1 MTPKEQRAPRRLSF
15 FRVDGGRVARAKQQV
30 RVLIAEDETII
41 RLDLRAQLEELGYL
55 VCGEARNGNEA
66 VELAR
71 ELEPEVAIL
80 DVKMP
85 DSDGLDA
92 ARRILAERS
101 IPILL
106 LTAYSDPE
114 LVGRAARAG
123 VFAYLVKPFQSSD
136 LMPAIETAIA
146 RHGELDELRG
156 EAEGLAEALAARK
169 SIERAKGLLMERE
182 GLSEGDAFS
191 RLRGAS
197 QRSGQPMKLIA
208 DAIVAAL
215 S

>member
-1 MTPKEQRAPRRLSF
+1 VLLGVFLFSG
-15 FRVDGGRVARAKQQV
+15 VDGGRVARRKQEI

-41 RLDLRAQLEELGYL
+41 RLDLRAQLEDLGYV
-55 VCGEARNGNEA
+55 VCAEARTGNEA

-85 DSDGLDA
+85 DGDGVEA
-92 ARRILAERS
+92 ARRILADRP

-114 LVGRAARAG
+114 LVGRAARVG
-123 VFAYLVKPFQSSD
+123 VFAYLVKPFQASE

-146 RHGELDELRG
+146 RHSELDELRG
-156 EAEGLAEALAARK
+156 QVASLAEALAARK
-169 SIERAKGLLMERE
+169 SIERAKGLLMQRE
-182 GLSEGDAFS
+182 GLTEGDAFA

>member
-1 MTPKEQRAPRRLSF
+1 VAKEA
-15 FRVDGGRVARAKQQV
+15 RVAKAKGQV

-41 RLDLRAQLEELGYL
+41 RLDLRAQLEELGYV

-71 ELEPEVAIL
+71 ELVPEVAIL

>member
-1 MTPKEQRAPRRLSF
+1 M
-15 FRVDGGRVARAKQQV
+15 
-30 RVLIAEDETII
+30 
-41 RLDLRAQLEELGYL
+41 
-55 VCGEARNGNEA
+55 
-66 VELAR
+66 
-71 ELEPEVAIL
+71 
-80 DVKMP
+80 
-85 DSDGLDA
+85 
-92 ARRILAERS
+92 
-101 IPILL
+101 
-106 LTAYSDPE
+106 
-114 LVGRAARAG
+114 
-123 VFAYLVKPFQSSD
+123 FAYLVKPFQSSD

>member
-1 MTPKEQRAPRRLSF
+1 VAEEA
-15 FRVDGGRVARAKQQV
+15 RVAKAKGQV

>member
-1 MTPKEQRAPRRLSF
+1 MRRLL
-15 FRVDGGRVARAKQQV
+15 VVVAEEARVAKAKGQV

-197 QRSGQPMKLIA
+197 QCSGQPMKLIA

>member
-1 MTPKEQRAPRRLSF
+1 MAPKEQRASF
-15 FRVDGGRVARAKQQV
+15 YFRVDGGRVARAKQQV

-41 RLDLRAQLEELGYL
+41 RLDLRAQLEDLGYL
-55 VCGEARNGNEA
+55 LCAEARTGNEA
-66 VELAR
+66 V

-85 DSDGLDA
+85 DGDGVEA
-92 ARRILAERS
+92 ARRILADRP

-106 LTAYSDPE
+106 LTAYSDSE
-114 LVGRAARAG
+114 LVGRAARSG
-123 VFAYLVKPFQSSD
+123 VFAYLVKPFQASE

-146 RHGELDELRG
+146 RHRELDELRG
-156 EAEGLAEALAARK
+156 EAASLAEALAARK
-169 SIERAKGLLMERE
+169 SIERAKGLLMQRE
-182 GLSEGDAFS
+182 GLTEGDAFA

>member
-1 MTPKEQRAPRRLSF
+1 VAEEA
-15 FRVDGGRVARAKQQV
+15 RVAKAKGQV

-71 ELEPEVAIL
+71 EPVPEVAIL

>member
-1 MTPKEQRAPRRLSF
+1 VLLGVFLFSG
-15 FRVDGGRVARAKQQV
+15 VDGGRVARRKQEI

-41 RLDLRAQLEELGYL
+41 RLDLRAQLEDLGYV
-55 VCGEARNGNEA
+55 VCAEARTGNEA

-85 DSDGLDA
+85 DGDGVEA
-92 ARRILAERS
+92 ARRILADRP

-114 LVGRAARAG
+114 LVGRAARVG
-123 VFAYLVKPFQSSD
+123 VFAYLVKPFRASE

-146 RHGELDELRG
+146 RHSELDELRG
-156 EAEGLAEALAARK
+156 QVASLAEALAARK
-169 SIERAKGLLMERE
+169 SIERAKGLLMQRE
-182 GLSEGDAFS
+182 GLTEGDAFA

>member
-1 MTPKEQRAPRRLSF
+1 
-15 FRVDGGRVARAKQQV
+15 VARGRQKI
-30 RVLIAEDETII
+30 RVLIAEDEPII
-41 RLDLRAQLEELGYL
+41 RLDLRAQLEELGYV
-55 VCGEARNGNEA
+55 VCAEARTGNEA

-85 DSDGLDA
+85 DGDGVEA
-92 ARRILAERS
+92 ARRILADRP

-123 VFAYLVKPFQSSD
+123 VFAYLVKPFQASE

-146 RHGELDELRG
+146 RHGELDELRVQ
-156 EAEGLAEALAARK
+156 AASIAEALAARK
-169 SIERAKGLLMERE
+169 SIERAKGLLMQRE
-182 GLSEGDAFS
+182 GLSEGDAFA

>member
-1 MTPKEQRAPRRLSF
+1 VLLGVFLFSG
-15 FRVDGGRVARAKQQV
+15 VDGGRVARRKQEI

-41 RLDLRAQLEELGYL
+41 RLDLRAQLEDLGYV
-55 VCGEARNGNEA
+55 VCAEARTGNEA

-85 DSDGLDA
+85 DGDGVEA
-92 ARRILAERS
+92 ARRILADRP

-114 LVGRAARAG
+114 LVARAARVG
-123 VFAYLVKPFQSSD
+123 VFAYLVKPFQASE

-146 RHGELDELRG
+146 RHSELDELRG
-156 EAEGLAEALAARK
+156 QVASLAEALAARK
-169 SIERAKGLLMERE
+169 SIERAKGLLMQRE
-182 GLSEGDAFS
+182 GLTEGDAFA

>member
-1 MTPKEQRAPRRLSF
+1 LRRLL
-15 FRVDGGRVARAKQQV
+15 VVVAEEARVAKAKGQV

>member
-1 MTPKEQRAPRRLSF
+1 MRRLF
-15 FRVDGGRVARAKQQV
+15 VVVAEEARVAKAKGQV

>member
-1 MTPKEQRAPRRLSF
+1 MRRLL
-15 FRVDGGRVARAKQQV
+15 VVVAEEARVAKAKGQV

-41 RLDLRAQLEELGYL
+41 RLDLRAQLEELGYV

>member
-41 RLDLRAQLEELGYL
+41 RLDLRTQLEDLGYV
-55 VCGEARNGNEA
+55 VCAEARTGNEA

-85 DSDGLDA
+85 DGDGVEA
-92 ARRILAERS
+92 ARRILADRP

-106 LTAYSDPE
+106 LTAYSDSE

-123 VFAYLVKPFQSSD
+123 VFAYLVKPFQASE

-146 RHGELDELRG
+146 RHRELDEVRD
-156 EAEGLAEALAARK
+156 EAASLAEALAARK
-169 SIERAKGLLMERE
+169 SIERAKGLLMQRE
-182 GLSEGDAFS
+182 GLTEGDAFA